1 MLKRVFFRGEVVV
14 EADALK
20 IFLPRHFISEHCEM
34 FSKQSVLGCY
44 KHDKPRVGRELLWL
58 KHGNSS

>member
-1 MLKRVFFRGEVVV
+1 VSFLFRGEVVG

-20 IFLPRHFISEHCEM
+20 IFPPRHFISENCEM
-34 FSKQSVLGCY
+34 FSTQSVPGYY

-58 KHGNSS
+58 RHGNSS